1 MTTNYRMFFELQCEP
16 FTADLSPEHIMRT
29 DALSGVEQRVHYAMR
44 IGAVALVTGEIG
56 SGKSTAL
63 RHVSQSLHPA
73 EHLCLH
79 VTATSGSV
87 LELYRQIITAL
98 SLTPQ
103 GISRARMLQA
113 IRHHVTE
120 LTCAKKLNLLLI
132 IDEASLLRMEALSEL
147 HTLLQF
153 EQDAKP
159 WLPLVLC
166 GQNSLIDNLSYP
178 PAKPLASR
186 VAARSHLEGISLHQM
201 DGYIK
206 HHLAIAGVNRNLFE
220 APAINAVHQ
229 NSGGLLRK
237 ANHLARGALIV
248 AAGQKS
254 ATVNAEHVRVAS
266 TELL

>member
-16 FTADLSPEHIMRT
+16 FTADLLPEHIMRT
-29 DALSGVEQRVHYAMR
+29 DALAGVEQRVHYVMR
-44 IGAVALVTGEIG
+44 LGAVALVTGEIG

-63 RHVSQSLHPA
+63 RHVSQSLHPS
-73 EHLCLH
+73 EYLCLH

-87 LELYRQIITAL
+87 LELYRQIIAAL
-98 SLTPQ
+98 GLAPQ

-113 IRHHVTE
+113 IRHHIVE
-120 LTCAKKLNLLLI
+120 LIHAKKLNLLLI
-132 IDEASLLRMEALSEL
+132 IDEASLLRMEVLSEL

-159 WLPLVLC
+159 WLPMVLC
-166 GQNSLIDNLSYP
+166 GQNNLIDNLSYP

-186 VAARSHLEGISLHQM
+186 VAARAHLEGISPGQM
-201 DGYIK
+201 QPYIQ
-206 HHLAIAGVNRNLFE
+206 HHLAIAGVKRNLFE
-220 APAINAVHQ
+220 DTAITAIHQ
-229 NSGGLLRK
+229 GASGLLRK

-248 AAGQKS
+248 AASQKAS
-254 ATVNAEHVRVAS
+254 LVNAEHVRIAS